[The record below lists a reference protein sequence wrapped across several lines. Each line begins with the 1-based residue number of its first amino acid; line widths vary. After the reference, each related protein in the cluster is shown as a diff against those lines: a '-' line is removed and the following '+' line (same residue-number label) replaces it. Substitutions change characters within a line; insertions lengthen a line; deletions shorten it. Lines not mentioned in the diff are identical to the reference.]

1 MTAWAVAAS
10 IDWSTAASAATAL
23 GTLVLA
29 LATFSVVR
37 SGRRSAQATEMAL
50 MAGIRP
56 LVMPSHTDDPDQKVS
71 FVDEHWVHVGG
82 GRAAAEA
89 TTNAVYLVVSLR
101 NVGNG
106 LAILDRWDLTPYDV
120 FASGDPAELNRRAG
134 QQRPR
139 DIGTIPPADERP
151 LSPAWRTWL
160 LAGGFARPVGGVV
173 QVCHRCR
180 PRKTPHD
187 PRLVVLGRTGRP
199 EDDKPVHASPCR
211 PGPVA
216 GHGGKA
222 FQPGRAQLPLN
233 MGGVALSARPCRG
246 RRGARD

>member
-1 MTAWAVAAS
+1 MTAWAGAAS
-10 IDWSTAASAATAL
+10 IDWGTAASAATAL

-37 SGRRSAQATEMAL
+37 SGRRSAQATETAL

-120 FASGDPAELNRRAG
+120 FASIDPAELNRRAG

-139 DIGTIPPADERP
+139 DVGQFRRLTRDLYIPPGELGFWQGALRDPSEELFKFATDAVLERRP
-151 LSPAWRTWL
+151 MTLDLMYSDVQGGQRTISRFTL
-160 LAGGFARPVGGVV
+160 RPVGQDQWLATV
-173 QVCHRCR
+173 
-180 PRKTPHD
+180 
-187 PRLVVLGRTGRP
+187 GRHFNLDGRNF
-199 EDDKPVHASPCR
+199 R
-211 PGPVA
+211 
-216 GHGGKA
+216 
-222 FQPGRAQLPLN
+222 
-233 MGGVALSARPCRG
+233 
-246 RRGARD
+246 

>member
-1 MTAWAVAAS
+1 MISWSVMAS
-10 IDWSTAASAATAL
+10 TNWDTVVSAATAF

-37 SGRRSAQATEMAL
+37 SGRRSAVATETAL
-50 MAGIRP
+50 LAGIRP
-56 LVMPSHTDDPDQKVS
+56 LLLPSQMDDPDQKVS

-120 FASGDPAELNRRAG
+120 FASLDPAELNRRAG

-139 DIGTIPPADERP
+139 DIAEFRRLTRDLYIPPGELGFWQGALRDPSEELFKFASDAVQERRP
-151 LSPAWRTWL
+151 LTLDLLYSDVQGGQRTISRFTL
-160 LAGGFARPVGGVV
+160 RPVGQDQWLATV
-173 QVCHRCR
+173 
-180 PRKTPHD
+180 
-187 PRLVVLGRTGRP
+187 GRHFNVDGR
-199 EDDKPVHASPCR
+199 SFR
-211 PGPVA
+211 
-216 GHGGKA
+216 
-222 FQPGRAQLPLN
+222 
-233 MGGVALSARPCRG
+233 
-246 RRGARD
+246 

>member
-1 MTAWAVAAS
+1 MTTWAVTAS
-10 IDWSTAASAATAL
+10 INWETLASAATAF

-37 SGRRSAQATEMAL
+37 SGRRSAVATETAL
-50 MAGIRP
+50 LAGIRP
-56 LVMPSHTDDPDQKVS
+56 LLLPSHMDDPDQKVS

-82 GRAAAEA
+82 GRATAEA

-139 DIGTIPPADERP
+139 DPEQFRRLTRDLYIPPGELGFWQGALRDPAEELFKVAGDAVVDRRP
-151 LSPAWRTWL
+151 LTLDLLYSDVQGGQRTISRFTL
-160 LAGGFARPVGGVV
+160 RPVGQDEWLATVGR
-173 QVCHRCR
+173 HF
-180 PRKTPHD
+180 
-187 PRLVVLGRTGRP
+187 VLDGRGFR
-199 EDDKPVHASPCR
+199 
-211 PGPVA
+211 
-216 GHGGKA
+216 
-222 FQPGRAQLPLN
+222 
-233 MGGVALSARPCRG
+233 
-246 RRGARD
+246 